1 MKKLLKFSLFYQYLF
16 LYFIAVFIPI
26 LMTSFVLFA
35 SYKKLQKEVVQTN
48 QFSLQLIQH
57 TIDSK
62 IIELGNTLLFIEQ
75 DPFLTKNSVESNP
88 YQAITSLNKTVNS
101 DSFINNIILHVRNT
115 PNFYSSYGK
124 FCLSDL
130 EDQDFSRNL
139 IQQGYSSEEWIHML
153 NSATELTFWPTNN
166 FNKQTY
172 YLYLFS
178 PVLSSYQYDAANTSR
193 AAAFLIRRD
202 YIDNLFLASQTD
214 MEEHILLLNS
224 NLEILHYLAPSASE
238 EFLLQICEQIKSFP
252 VLTDMHSVTYDGTN
266 YMLFISQSKET
277 GLYYVRLL
285 AEQKAFHT
293 VYTVRT
299 YITITLILV
308 IVVGIFLIAFGL
320 RRSYTPIRILANK
333 IEGNI
338 PAPTASK
345 NELLLLEQTFD
356 KIFKLNTSLSTTI
369 QNSRYGLQNEFLSSV
384 IQGKF
389 SSEETFYNACKNL
402 NIVLDKKYFSVCS
415 ILVEQQN
422 EDNETTLNI
431 EILDSVVQDRLPE
444 SLHILIKDLLFARKM
459 LFVLNSDSNDTM
471 FYYSTM
477 TTIQNR
483 LLNELGL
490 LTTIGI
496 GTFYDSYEQI
506 GKSYLESVNALDYR
520 MIYGK
525 GSLIT
530 SDIYNNSLADAS
542 YPTSILEQMYS
553 ALKSNDISLAI
564 ASADQLYEYS
574 KSKTCSLHTAKYIC
588 FDIFALLKKLPFYA
602 NTGYVNTLSQTLNI
616 TQLACYET
624 IDEFYSSLINILQNT
639 VGFVNEQS
647 KVSDSEIGEQF
658 VKYIHENCFSY
669 DFQISAMAEHFSISS
684 QYMRKLFRTHTGQ
697 GISEYVTNMK
707 LEKAMQLLQET
718 DLSMQDITLE
728 IGLSDVS
735 GFTKLFKKRLGITP
749 SQYRRAN
756 KCE

>member
-1 MKKLLKFSLFYQYLF
+1 MKKFLKFSLFYQYLF
-16 LYFIAVFIPI
+16 LYIIAVFIPA

-35 SYKKLQKEVVQTN
+35 SFQKLQQEVVQTN
-48 QFSLQLIQH
+48 QSSLQLIQH

-62 IIELGNTLLFIEQ
+62 ISELGNTLLSLEQ
-75 DPFLTKNSVESNP
+75 DPFLTKNSLEANP
-88 YQAITSLNKTVNS
+88 YQAISSLNKTVNA
-101 DSFINNIILHVRNT
+101 DTFINNIILHVRDT
-115 PNFYSSYGK
+115 DNFYSSHGK
-124 FCLSDL
+124 FSLSEL
-130 EDQDFSRNL
+130 EKQEFFRNL
-139 IQQGYSSEEWIHML
+139 TQQGYTSEEWLYTL
-153 NSATELTFWPTNN
+153 NSSTNLTFWPTNN
-166 FNKQTY
+166 LNKQTY

-178 PVLSSYQYDAANTSR
+178 PVLSSYQYNANNTSR
-193 AAAFLIRRD
+193 TVAFLIRRD
-202 YIDNLFLASQTD
+202 YIDDLFLASQTD

-224 NLEILHYLAPSASE
+224 KLEILHHLAPNTSDN
-238 EFLLQICEQIKSFP
+238 FLVHICEQIKSFP
-252 VLTDMHSVTYDGTN
+252 VLTGMHSVKYDGTN
-266 YMLFISQSKET
+266 YMLFISQSNET

-285 AEQKAFHT
+285 AEQKAFQT

-299 YITITLILV
+299 YIIITLIMV
-308 IVVGIFLIAFGL
+308 IVVGIFLITFGL

-333 IEGNI
+333 IEENI
-338 PAPTASK
+338 PTTTAAK

-356 KIFKLNTSLSTTI
+356 KIFELNASLSTTI

-389 SSEETFYNACKNL
+389 SSEETFHNACKNL

-422 EDNETTLNI
+422 KNNETTLNI

-553 ALKSNDISLAI
+553 ALKSNDINLAI
-564 ASADQLYEYS
+564 ASVEQLYDYS
-574 KSKTCSLHTAKYIC
+574 KSQACSLHTAKYIC
-588 FDIFALLKKLPFYA
+588 FDTFALLKKIPFYA

-616 TQLACYET
+616 TQLASYET

-639 VGFVNEQS
+639 VGFLNEQS
-647 KVSDSEIGEQF
+647 KLSDSEIGEQF
-658 VKYIHENCFSY
+658 VKYIHENCLSY
-669 DFQISAMAEHFSISS
+669 DFQISNMAEHFSISS
-684 QYMRKLFRTHTGQ
+684 QYMRKLFRTYTGK
-697 GISEYVTNMK
+697 GISEYVTNVK
-707 LEKAMQLLQET
+707 LEKAMQLLRDT
-718 DLSMQDITLE
+718 DLSMQEITLE
-728 IGLSDVS
+728 IGLTDAS
-735 GFTKLFKKRLGITP
+735 GFTKLFKKQLGMTP
-749 SQYRRAN
+749 SQYRYSSRN
-756 KCE
+756 M